1 MIRKLLR
8 FNWLS
13 FGAMIA
19 LVVIGTL
26 TIKSAGGARDV
37 FFHDKWIDNLQTA
50 VFGLAIYAVLAFV
63 DYRRY
68 LSWLSLPAYVGAVLL
83 LVLVLLVGSSQ
94 MGGKRWLWFF
104 QPSEVA
110 KLCVLAFLSQVFGSE
125 EFSFRGRFGFRG
137 FLVAAGLAGLPALLI
152 LMEPDLGTT
161 LALVPAVIVILLVAG
176 VWRKGIVTMMGV
188 GVLLA
193 ATLLGSIYEA
203 EKPGAAEKTRQSI
216 RYYLGAGDDR
226 RTETQEKRFALAP
239 LKPHQYGRIQTFLF
253 PEGDRTGGSYNYLQ
267 ARIAIASGGVWGKGF
282 GKGETNHLKYL
293 PQSVSMNDFIFCVCA
308 EEQGYM
314 GSLALLGLFAV
325 LCLSGVWTAGTAT
338 DLRGRLM
345 ALGVSTLIFAHVY
358 VNIAM
363 SIGLVPITG
372 LPLPFISSGRTFLVI
387 VMAGLGIVQ
396 SISIH
401 REEFR

>member
-125 EFSFRGRFGFRG
+125 
-137 FLVAAGLAGLPALLI
+137 
-152 LMEPDLGTT
+152 
-161 LALVPAVIVILLVAG
+161 
-176 VWRKGIVTMMGV
+176 
-188 GVLLA
+188 
-193 ATLLGSIYEA
+193 
-203 EKPGAAEKTRQSI
+203 
-216 RYYLGAGDDR
+216 
-226 RTETQEKRFALAP
+226 
-239 LKPHQYGRIQTFLF
+239 
-253 PEGDRTGGSYNYLQ
+253 
-267 ARIAIASGGVWGKGF
+267 
-282 GKGETNHLKYL
+282 
-293 PQSVSMNDFIFCVCA
+293 
-308 EEQGYM
+308 
-314 GSLALLGLFAV
+314 
-325 LCLSGVWTAGTAT
+325 
-338 DLRGRLM
+338 
-345 ALGVSTLIFAHVY
+345 
-358 VNIAM
+358 
-363 SIGLVPITG
+363 
-372 LPLPFISSGRTFLVI
+372 
-387 VMAGLGIVQ
+387 
-396 SISIH
+396 
-401 REEFR
+401 